1 LAPHDHIDTELLLL
15 QQTAAGDEKAFQQ
28 LFNTYW
34 HKIYANALHLIKSPE
49 AARDL
54 AQEVFIKIWLTR
66 EKLSDVHQFESWL
79 YRVAKNVFIDHLR
92 RQLVVDSMQDII
104 AIEEGSD
111 EQNPQ
116 RRLELNELINQ
127 VNGAIASLPAQMQT
141 AFRLSRFHG
150 LTHEQIARHMN
161 ISKATS
167 QNYIARSLVVIR
179 RHLMQFLSLWATAF
193 LLLAEKIFK

>member
-1 LAPHDHIDTELLLL
+1 VSPNHAHTELLLL

-28 LFNTYW
+28 LFTAYW
-34 HKIYANALHLIKSPE
+34 DKIYANALHLIKSPE
-49 AARDL
+49 IARDL

-66 EKLSDVHQFESWL
+66 EKLSQVQQFESWL
-79 YRVAKNVFIDHLR
+79 YRIAKNVFIDHLR
-92 RQLVVDSMQDII
+92 KQLVVDSLHDIG
-104 AIEEGSD
+104 AIEEAD
-111 EQNPQ
+111 EENPQ
-116 RRLELNELINQ
+116 RTLELQELISQ

-150 LTHEQIARHMN
+150 LTHEQIAQRMN

-179 RHLMQFLSLWATAF
+179 KHLMQFLSLWATAF

>member
-1 LAPHDHIDTELLLL
+1 LTPRDHIGNELLLL
-15 QQTAAGDEKAFQQ
+15 QQTSAGDEKAFQQ

-34 HKIYANALHLIKSPE
+34 DKIYANAVHLIKSPE

-66 EKLSDVHQFESWL
+66 DKLSNVHQFESWL

-92 RQLVVDSMQDII
+92 KQLVLDSMQDIM
-104 AIEEGSD
+104 AMEEGTD

-116 RRLELNELINQ
+116 QKLELNELISQ

-150 LTHEQIARHMN
+150 LTHGQIAQRMN
-161 ISKATS
+161 ISRATS
-167 QNYIARSLVVIR
+167 QNYIARSLIVIR
-179 RHLMQFLSLWATAF
+179 KHLMQFLGLFAVAF
-193 LLLAEKIFK
+193 LLLAEIFFK